1 VSGQAATSVRTVL
14 AMLIADDDE
23 DKAWERWRSYQAGV
37 DLEAL
42 AWATGQASL
51 DKNVTDSNATTGR
64 MTSANAQASVNMG
77 IGTLIGSYQQV
88 AEMLDEMA
96 QVPGT
101 RGIMLVLDDFVPA
114 LEAFAEHIQPKLACR
129 TS

>member
-1 VSGQAATSVRTVL
+1 
-14 AMLIADDDE
+14 
-23 DKAWERWRSYQAGV
+23 
-37 DLEAL
+37 
-42 AWATGQASL
+42 
-51 DKNVTDSNATTGR
+51 

-114 LEAFAEHIQPKLACR
+114 LEAFAEHIQPKLASR